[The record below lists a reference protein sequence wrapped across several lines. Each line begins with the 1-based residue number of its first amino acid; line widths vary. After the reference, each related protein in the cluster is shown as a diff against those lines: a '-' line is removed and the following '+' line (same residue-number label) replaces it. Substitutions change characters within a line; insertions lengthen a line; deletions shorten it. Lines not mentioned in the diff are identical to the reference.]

1 MFYAV
6 ANSTHIDDYRMK
18 KMKQNGNESL
28 DSGTPEPPIEHVATS
43 LLPTKHGEFRMHV
56 YRCPDEAIEHVV
68 LVKGEL
74 RDQENVLVRVHSEC
88 LTGDVFGSVRC
99 DCGEQLDTA
108 LAKIN
113 EAGLGAVVYLR
124 GHEGRGIGLGNKILA
139 YQLQDQGR
147 DTVEANL
154 DLGLP
159 VDTRTY
165 QVAVRM
171 LQHLGVKTI
180 RLMTNNPGKMGKL
193 AEHGLH
199 IVERI
204 PVLTR
209 RTPHNM
215 AYLRTKQKKLGH
227 MLDFD

>member
-1 MFYAV
+1 M
-6 ANSTHIDDYRMK
+6 
-18 KMKQNGNESL
+18 NES
-28 DSGTPEPPIEHVATS
+28 GAEKPAPTVGKQVVEQVASS
-43 LLPTKHGEFRMHV
+43 LLPTRHGEFKMIV
-56 YRCPDEAIEHVV
+56 YRSPEDANEQVALI
-68 LVKGEL
+68 KGEL
-74 RDQENVLVRVHSEC
+74 HGKEDVLVRVHSEC

-99 DCGEQLDTA
+99 DCGEQLDIA
-108 LAKIN
+108 MAKII
-113 EAGLGAVVYLR
+113 EAGVGAIIYLR
-124 GHEGRGIGLGNKILA
+124 GHEGRGIGLGNKIRA

-159 VDTRTY
+159 VDTRSY
-165 QVAVRM
+165 EMAAQM
-171 LQHLGVKTI
+171 LRDLGVVTI
-180 RLMTNNPGKMGKL
+180 RLMTNNPGKMAKL
-193 AEHGLH
+193 ADHGVR

-215 AYLRTKQKKLGH
+215 KYLRTKQKKLGH